1 MNYRSKSELKYNA
14 TLYVFRYEGVCVGVC
29 VFVWVCVCA
38 CINKSNMDGQI
49 REIGLR
55 LGNWESSGS
64 TRKLRVVFGFW
75 ALPSARVDLSQFF
88 GYYDQM
94 KCTPYE
100 V

>member
-1 MNYRSKSELKYNA
+1 MYLDMK
-14 TLYVFRYEGVCVGVC
+14 VCVSECVC
-29 VFVWVCVCA
+29 LSGCVCA

-64 TRKLRVVFGFW
+64 TRKLRVVFGLL